1 MPGAHEQLVQA
12 LSLAIAR
19 AGEPQPSEEK
29 AEDVAAADLHSKPVD
44 GEEPADYLSLE
55 DGKLVGGR
63 RLLEGSH
70 RGRPYLPVREAGGV
84 CWEALQGAQTSLA
97 DELAQIEPALAK
109 LQALPE
115 AWAQWMTAAQKNVDV
130 GFDRVEEARTH
141 PALVSPAT
149 RP

>member
-1 MPGAHEQLVQA
+1 MLVRRVERQDGDERAQERAH
-12 LSLAIAR
+12 
-19 AGEPQPSEEK
+19 
-29 AEDVAAADLHSKPVD
+29 
-44 GEEPADYLSLE
+44 
-55 DGKLVGGR
+55 
-63 RLLEGSH
+63 
-70 RGRPYLPVREAGGV
+70 
-84 CWEALQGAQTSLA
+84 EALQGAQTSLA